1 MKIILNENIEN
12 LGFKNDVVTV
22 KNGYARNFLIPKGM
36 AKVASPSALKVL
48 EENLKQQAVKNQK
61 IKEEAEKTAEKLTN
75 TVLKIG
81 AKAGENGKIFGSINT
96 IQIAEAAEKA
106 GLTLD
111 KKLIKLKGEAI
122 KSLGAYEAE
131 VKLHKEVDAVLL
143 RLRKLLNF

>member
-22 KNGYARNFLIPKGM
+22 KNGYGRNFLIPQGM
-36 AKVASPSALKVL
+36 AKIATPSALKVL
-48 EENLKQQAVKNQK
+48 AENLKQQAVKNQK
-61 IKEEAEKTAEKLTN
+61 IKEEAEKAADKLSK

-96 IQIAEAAEKA
+96 LQIAEAAEKA
-106 GLTLD
+106 GVVLD
-111 KKLIKLKGEAI
+111 KKLIKLKGDTI

-131 VKLHKEVDAVLL
+131 VKLHKEVDAIIKFEVVEE
-143 RLRKLLNF
+143 

>member
-22 KNGYARNFLIPKGM
+22 KNGYGRNFLIPKGM
-36 AKVASPSALKVL
+36 AKIATPSALKVL
-48 EENLKQQAVKNQK
+48 AENLKQQAVKNQK
-61 IKEEAEKTAEKLTN
+61 IKEEAEKAADKLSK

-106 GLTLD
+106 GIVLD
-111 KKLIKLKGEAI
+111 KKLIKLKGDAI
-122 KSLGAYEAE
+122 KNLGVYEAE
-131 VKLHKEVDAVLL
+131 VKLHKEVDAIIKFEVVEE
-143 RLRKLLNF
+143 

>member
-48 EENLKQQAVKNQK
+48 QENLKQQAVKNKK
-61 IKEEAEKTAEKLTN
+61 IKEEAEKTAEKLAN

-96 IQIAEAAEKA
+96 IQIAEAAEKV

-111 KKLIKLKGEAI
+111 KKLIKLKGDAI
-122 KSLGAYEAE
+122 KNLGTYEAE
-131 VKLHKEVDAVLL
+131 VKLHKEVDATIKFEVVEE
-143 RLRKLLNF
+143 

>member
-122 KSLGAYEAE
+122 KSLGTYEAE
-131 VKLHKEVDAVLL
+131 VKLHKEVDAIIKFEVVEE
-143 RLRKLLNF
+143 

>member
-75 TVLKIG
+75 TILKIG

-131 VKLHKEVDAVLL
+131 VKLHKEVDAIIKFEVVEE
-143 RLRKLLNF
+143 

>member
-22 KNGYARNFLIPKGM
+22 KNGYGRNFLIPQGM
-36 AKVASPSALKVL
+36 AKIATPSALKVL
-48 EENLKQQAVKNQK
+48 AENLKQQAVKNQK
-61 IKEEAEKTAEKLTN
+61 IKEEAADKLSK

-106 GLTLD
+106 GIVLD
-111 KKLIKLKGEAI
+111 KKLIKLKGDAI
-122 KSLGAYEAE
+122 KNLGAYEAE
-131 VKLHKEVDAVLL
+131 VKLHKEVDAIIKFEVVEE
-143 RLRKLLNF
+143 